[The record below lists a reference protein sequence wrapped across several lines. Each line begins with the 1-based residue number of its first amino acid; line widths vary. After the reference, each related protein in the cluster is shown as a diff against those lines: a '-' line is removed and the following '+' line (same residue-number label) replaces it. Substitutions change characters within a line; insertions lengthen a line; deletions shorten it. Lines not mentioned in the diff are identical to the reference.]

1 MQMKV
6 ILRTGLR
13 TQHNYDLMKF
23 NTDLE
28 GKNVLY
34 FFWTKSCENGHCVTD

>member
-6 ILRTGLR
+6 ILSIIVI
-13 TQHNYDLMKF
+13 NVLMKF

-28 GKNVLY
+28 GKMSY
-34 FFWTKSCENGHCVTD
+34 IFWTKSCENGHCVTD